1 MPKEITHCILAERA
15 VHTLAAAASP
25 DKHMV
30 GREIVF
36 MAERLPQLL
45 YFGSVSPDIFFYDI
59 KLPWELRV
67 KHRGLL
73 WGELIHGTHGEDSLA
88 HVMVMLDTLRD
99 ERLQANINAG
109 RAFSSEQ
116 RDGLLLLVMGYLSH
130 VALDTVM
137 HPIVYYFSG
146 NYYAA
151 DRREKLRSEARHRAI
166 ETVLD
171 LYNLAAIDSDLKK
184 FRAKHKLALPE
195 KWRELVLAFYT
206 QAILQAF
213 PEEAARQF
221 GSFSP
226 SDIRRH
232 ALYTV
237 VRRCYKKQS
246 RFNRLFQNAGIAR
259 SGLWYNRKRHDR
271 LHFNS
276 SLLYPAASYGA
287 YLAKSKGDCF
297 KISDLQSY
305 RDPVSNREQSIRP
318 EVRARR
324 AFARSHAFFRAAF
337 SYARGLSTREDARRV
352 LKGYSLNNGG
362 VGVPTQQMQ
371 YFSPLQIDGNFR
383 YLSHAHPRSN
393 A

>member
-1 MPKEITHCILAERA
+1 M
-15 VHTLAAAASP
+15 HTLAAAASP
-25 DKHMV
+25 DKHAV

-36 MAERLPQLL
+36 IAERLPQLL

-73 WGELIHGTHGEDSLA
+73 WGELIHGTQGEDSLA

-109 RAFSSEQ
+109 RAFSTEQ
-116 RDGLLLLVMGYLSH
+116 RDGLLLFVLGYLSH

-137 HPIVYYFSG
+137 HPIVYHYAG

-195 KWRELVLAFYT
+195 KWRDLVLAFYT
-206 QAILQAF
+206 QSILQAF
-213 PEEAARQF
+213 PEEATRQF
-221 GSFSP
+221 GSLTQSE
-226 SDIRRH
+226 IRRH
-232 ALYTV
+232 PLFAV
-237 VRRCYKKQS
+237 VKRCYKKQS

-259 SGLWYNRKRHDR
+259 SGLWYNRKRQDR

-276 SLLYPAASYGA
+276 SLLYPAVSYRA
-287 YLAKSKGDCF
+287 YLSKSKGDFF

-318 EVRARR
+318 QALQRR
-324 AFARSHAFFRAAF
+324 ALARSHAFFRAAF
-337 SYARGLSTREDARRV
+337 NYARGFSHRQDARRV
-352 LKGYSLNNGG
+352 LKGYSLNNGR
-362 VGVPTQQMQ
+362 VAVPTEKMQ

-383 YLSHAHPRSN
+383 YITQAHHRSST
-393 A
+393 